1 VEWIPGQE
9 QIVYDD
15 EKLSIQTVPL
25 DHRVPCSGYVFREKR
40 KKRTLIREAILRPLT
55 PIQINEL
62 KDGKDIFDMD
72 GNLVYHNSDVTTAA
86 KKPYSYAYCS
96 DTRYMPS
103 LAEKLKDVSMV
114 YHEATFMEDMKDRA
128 ATTFHT
134 TARQAGQFAKDAN
147 IGRLLIGH
155 FSTRYKDLTP
165 VLKEA
170 QEVFENTELAIEGQK
185 FIIS

>member
-1 VEWIPGQE
+1 
-9 QIVYDD
+9 
-15 EKLSIQTVPL
+15 
-25 DHRVPCSGYVFREKR
+25 
-40 KKRTLIREAILRPLT
+40 
-55 PIQINEL
+55 
-62 KDGKDIFDMD
+62 
-72 GNLVYHNSDVTTAA
+72 
-86 KKPYSYAYCS
+86 
-96 DTRYMPS
+96 
-103 LAEKLKDVSMV
+103 
-114 YHEATFMEDMKDRA
+114 MKDRA